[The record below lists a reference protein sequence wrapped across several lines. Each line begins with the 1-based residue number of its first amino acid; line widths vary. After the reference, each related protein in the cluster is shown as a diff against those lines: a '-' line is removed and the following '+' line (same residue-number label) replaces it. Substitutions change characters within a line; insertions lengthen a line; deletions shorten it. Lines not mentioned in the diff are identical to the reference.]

1 MAGGAVMYLELG
13 RGVASSDRG
22 LVAIVRIGID
32 CVAIIWYCDKSGLRN
47 AIILY
52 VYVLVHVPG

>member
-1 MAGGAVMYLELG
+1 MYLELG